1 MDVKCSFSGIA
12 GGPCTTD
19 RRDRSKNTQVIP
31 LSLCTKEIAGHK
43 SMWKIP
49 DVETEVELILARAAI
64 FKIPENFAQLTICLY
79 HRSSLGTG
87 WCRGS
92 QRCKV
97 PHETSKHNARAKKW
111 PKAERGLGLRSSRLI
126 HQRTGV
132 FVTVGSGMH

>member
-1 MDVKCSFSGIA
+1 MDAKCSFSGIA
-12 GGPCTTD
+12 GGPCTVD

-43 SMWKIP
+43 STWKIP

-64 FKIPENFAQLTICLY
+64 FNIPENVAQLTICPY
-79 HRSSLGTG
+79 HRSTLGTG

-97 PHETSKHNARAKKW
+97 PHEISKHNARAKKW
-111 PKAERGLGLRSSRLI
+111 PKAERGLGIRSSRLI
-126 HQRTGV
+126 HQRTGA
-132 FVTVGSGMH
+132 FVAVGSGMH